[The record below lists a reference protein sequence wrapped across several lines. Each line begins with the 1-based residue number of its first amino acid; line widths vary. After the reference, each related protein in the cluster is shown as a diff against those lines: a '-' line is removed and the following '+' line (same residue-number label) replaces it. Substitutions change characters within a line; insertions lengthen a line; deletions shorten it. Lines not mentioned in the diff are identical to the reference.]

1 MQTRSLEDPG
11 MHAGMQ
17 RPVTTHQDHASEAG
31 RLVRKANALPVARC
45 RLSGDER
52 QMQGLSTGKRASRLS
67 AGAPGPAALLAGA
80 ALGFCGAGNAG
91 GGGPAAAAPAP
102 GIAAG
107 GGSSAGGGPDKP
119 LSYPQLKP
127 LIFLANITNICVFAC
142 ALLAKRQPDE

>member
-1 MQTRSLEDPG
+1 